1 MRKLGIDFGLSR
13 IGFAISN
20 ESNSFSLALENFD
33 YDGSYEKIIQKIQ
46 LFLDEYKIDKF
57 IIGYPLNSRG
67 EKTKTCLLIDEFI
80 IHLEENFDQKI
91 KLINESYSSRKAS
104 EILHQANIKNKK
116 QKDKKDM
123 LAAKIILQDYLDLYK

>member
-13 IGFAISN
+13 IGFAISD

-67 EKTKTCLLIDEFI
+67 EK
-80 IHLEENFDQKI
+80 N
-91 KLINESYSSRKAS
+91 
-104 EILHQANIKNKK
+104 
-116 QKDKKDM
+116 
-123 LAAKIILQDYLDLYK
+123 